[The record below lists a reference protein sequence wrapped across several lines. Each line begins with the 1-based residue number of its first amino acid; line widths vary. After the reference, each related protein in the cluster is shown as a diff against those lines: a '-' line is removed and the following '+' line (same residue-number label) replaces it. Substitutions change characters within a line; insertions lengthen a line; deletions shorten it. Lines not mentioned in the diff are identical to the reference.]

1 MANETAASDD
11 HKIRVISVYATKWR
25 FAEEPARQEHL
36 SLGHLEEF
44 YALYKDQLPKVLLHR
59 EHGRD
64 SLTFQPTE
72 QEAADPRRRDGFRPQ
87 QDEVEIISTASWLF
101 VLPSDQVVAAFDFT
115 LRGRTV
121 ADRTGAATV
130 DPLPAIR
137 LLERCAYA
145 RLAIDGRPL
154 EQHIAALA
162 QQEGARELRKTAAER
177 IGSPAAD
184 PFPPERHQV
193 IFATQIKASPLQSDG
208 TAGERGAAPGPEN
221 DADDTIRRILYR
233 VEPPNRPE
241 FVEYKRPSGLNHEGT
256 VCAVTP
262 YVSLLSDHPA
272 YVENTVF
279 LTVVQAVGT
288 AARFRQIWHRAHA
301 EVREFRRVGQDE
313 TVGTQSRDKL
323 EYLADELGNLELDL
337 SFSVET
343 SADLGLL
350 IPSLRI
356 ESFHRELYAALEL
369 RERAQT
375 VSRMFARLDASIR
388 SELTAIEIRER
399 RQEEDKRLRWGLSIG
414 LLTFITIPLG
424 FLGAYF
430 GLNAS
435 QVNPSWS
442 IFDLHHYGYAYLA
455 AGVLMIVP
463 LVAWMVLGY
472 AVSLR
477 RAAFRRRQERRMN
490 RGTTTA
496 RAARA
501 AQASV
506 PAFPIERAL
515 RMVPGPDPDT
525 EMPEGDAAVRSG
537 RTERR

>member
-1 MANETAASDD
+1 MADETGASDD

-25 FAEEPARQEHL
+25 FAAEPARQEHL

-64 SLTFQPTE
+64 SLRFQPTE
-72 QEAADPRRRDGFRPQ
+72 QEAADPRRRPGIRPED
-87 QDEVEIISTASWLF
+87 DEVEILSVASWLF
-101 VLPSDQVVAAFDFT
+101 VLPSDQVVAALDFT

-154 EQHIAALA
+154 ERHIAALA
-162 QQEGARELRKTAAER
+162 QQEGAKELHKTAAER

-193 IFATQIKASPLQSDG
+193 VFATQIKASPLPSNG
-208 TAGERGAAPGPEN
+208 SAGEHAAVPGPEI
-221 DADDTIRRILYR
+221 DADETIKRILYR

-256 VCAVTP
+256 LCAVTP

-388 SELTAIEIRER
+388 SELTAIDIRER
-399 RQEEDKRLRWGLSIG
+399 REEEDKRLRWGLSIG

-430 GLNAS
+430 GLNAR
-435 QVNPSWS
+435 QVNSDWS
-442 IFDLHHYGYAYLA
+442 IFDLRHYGYVYLA
-455 AGVLMIVP
+455 AGVLMVVP
-463 LVAWMVLGY
+463 LFAWVVLGY

-477 RAAFRRRQERRMN
+477 RARFKRRQERLLSR
-490 RGTTTA
+490 RST
-496 RAARA
+496 
-501 AQASV
+501 
-506 PAFPIERAL
+506 PAKAVRTVVLEFPVERAL
-515 RMVPGPDPDT
+515 RVVPDVDPDPDPDT
-525 EMPEGDAAVRSG
+525 VGGDPRVTSG
-537 RTERR
+537 RTDRF

>member
-1 MANETAASDD
+1 MAEETTTGGGHD
-11 HKIRVISVYATKWR
+11 IRVIAVYATKWR
-25 FAEEPARQEHL
+25 FAGEPAQREHL

-44 YALYKDQLPKVLLHR
+44 YGLYKDQLPKVLLYQA
-59 EHGRD
+59 HGRD
-64 SLTFQPTE
+64 GLRLLPAGR
-72 QEAADPRRRDGFRPQ
+72 EAADPRTRGGIRPQ
-87 QDEVEIISTASWLF
+87 DDGVEIASVASWLF

-115 LRGRTV
+115 LRGRAAV
-121 ADRTGAATV
+121 DAAGASAV
-130 DPLPAIR
+130 DPLPTIR

-154 EQHIAALA
+154 EQHIAGLA
-162 QQEGARELRKTAAER
+162 QREGAREVRKTAAEL
-177 IGSPAAD
+177 IGAPAAD

-193 IFATQIKASPLQSDG
+193 IFATGIKASPLQPDG
-208 TAGERGAAPGPEN
+208 APGERGGPAGPEG
-221 DADDTIRRILYR
+221 DPDETIKRILYR

-256 VCAVTP
+256 LCAVTP

-288 AARFRQIWHRAHA
+288 AARFRQIYHRAHA

-313 TVGTQSRDKL
+313 TVGTQTRDKL

-388 SELTAIEIRER
+388 SELTAIDIRDR
-399 RQEEDKRLRWGLSIG
+399 RREEDKRLRWGVSIG
-414 LLTFITIPLG
+414 VLTFITIPIG

-430 GLNAS
+430 GINAR
-435 QVNPSWS
+435 QVDSSWS
-442 IFDLHHYGYAYLA
+442 IFDLRHYGYVYLT
-455 AGVLMIVP
+455 AGALTVLP
-463 LVAWMVLGY
+463 LVTWLALGY
-472 AVSLR
+472 AVGLR
-477 RAAFRRRQERRMN
+477 RARSRR
-490 RGTTTA
+490 
-496 RAARA
+496 
-501 AQASV
+501 
-506 PAFPIERAL
+506 PPH
-515 RMVPGPDPDT
+515 
-525 EMPEGDAAVRSG
+525 
-537 RTERR
+537 